1 MSEIVDSDVDEYD
14 ELSELRQRQK
24 PESQTSVDV
33 RIPSNNLHNKFI
45 PCGYQ
50 EAFDLDDLLPTIG
63 EFGKYQKL
71 LVFGICLPACIPC
84 GFCAF
89 NQLFMADTPDDYWC
103 RIPELLD
110 LPLEQRK
117 SLGIP
122 KEMDN
127 DELVYSKCYTYGV
140 NWTQLLEAEEV
151 EDILTSME
159 ANVSWPL
166 VKCSQ
171 GWEYNTTSVWSSIVI
186 DFDLVCD
193 QDIYPTIGL
202 AALNTGG
209 PVGVYL
215 FGLLNDRAG
224 RRLSYFTCLATLL
237 AGSLMTSLSTDFW
250 TWAGSRVIVGLTI
263 PAVYQIPFIIS
274 LELVGENYRS
284 FVTVMTCTF
293 YTSGIM
299 LLSVVTYL
307 ERDWVRLSYITS
319 LPFYAYFLYMF
330 VMPESP
336 RWLLMRGR
344 LEEALKIL
352 ESMAKVNGRQ
362 FPEAVHL
369 KLEAQIRRDKL
380 KKQKKKV
387 ANVGLMDLCRTP
399 NMRLKTILITLSW
412 FANETVYLGLSYY
425 GPSLGTNQYVSFF
438 LSAVVELPSYLC
450 CWYFMDTWGRR
461 WPLSL
466 SMILGGVACVIT
478 VMLPDD
484 AVDETLVLYLIS
496 KALLSASFLI
506 IYPFAGELY
515 PTQVR
520 GIGIGASSY
529 IGGLGLIVIPFVT
542 YLGKENLKL
551 PLVIM
556 GFVSM
561 LGGMTGLRLPETLHH
576 RLPQTIEE
584 GEEFGKNWQLKDC
597 CSCAQKPDVLSQ
609 PPSYENLDVLAGSS
623 NNASEVEL
631 EMKDS
636 RRVREPAPRIDERTP
651 LDTTASG
658 SVRPIHRPSMKRLV
672 RQMSVMDTQRTHD
685 GTMQLTHWI

>member
-1 MSEIVDSDVDEYD
+1 MTSEIVDSEDEYD
-14 ELSELRQRQK
+14 EKSELRKRNKAETQ
-24 PESQTSVDV
+24 ESVD
-33 RIPSNNLHNKFI
+33 
-45 PCGYQ
+45 
-50 EAFDLDDLLPTIG
+50 EAFDLDDLLPIIG

-89 NQLFMADTPDDYWC
+89 NQLFMADTPDEYWC
-103 RIPELLD
+103 RIPELMHMD
-110 LPLEQRK
+110 VEQRK
-117 SLGIP
+117 YLAIP
-122 KEMDN
+122 KEQEN
-127 DELVYSKCYTYGV
+127 DELAFSKCYTYDV
-140 NWTQLLEAEEV
+140 NWTQLL
-151 EDILTSME
+151 DPFNDDNN
-159 ANVSWPL
+159 ANMTFEHLELNSSWPL
-166 VKCSQ
+166 VKCSH
-171 GWEYNTTSVWSSIVI
+171 GWEYNTTRVWSSIVI

-202 AALNTGG
+202 AALNSGG

-237 AGSLMTSLSTDFW
+237 AGSLMTSLSKDFW
-250 TWAGSRVIVGLTI
+250 TWAGSRVVVGLTI

-274 LELVGENYRS
+274 LELVGEKYRS

-299 LLSVVTYL
+299 LLSLVTYL
-307 ERDWVRLSYITS
+307 ERDWVRLSYYTS

-352 ESMAKVNGRQ
+352 ERMAIINGRQ
-362 FPEAVHL
+362 FPEAVHS

-380 KKQKKKV
+380 RKQKKKI

-466 SMILGGVACVIT
+466 SMMLGGVACIIT

-484 AVDETLVLYLIS
+484 AIDETLILYLIS

-556 GFVSM
+556 GFVSVM
-561 LGGMTGLRLPETLHH
+561 GGMTGLRLPETLHH

-597 CSCAQKPDVLSQ
+597 LNCKPQPEILS
-609 PPSYENLDVLAGSS
+609 PPTSYENLDVLGGSS
-623 NNASEVEL
+623 NNASDVEL
-631 EMKDS
+631 ELRDS
-636 RRVREPAPRIDERTP
+636 RRFRQPPRIDERTP
-651 LDTTASG
+651 LDLTSSG
-658 SVRPIHRPSMKRLV
+658 SGGTGRQHRASMKRLV

>member
-1 MSEIVDSDVDEYD
+1 MTSQIVESEDEF
-14 ELSELRQRQK
+14 EEFSEMQQQNK
-24 PESQTSVDV
+24 PRAQPSVD
-33 RIPSNNLHNKFI
+33 
-45 PCGYQ
+45 
-50 EAFDLDDLLPTIG
+50 EAFDLDDLLPIIG

-103 RIPELLD
+103 RVPELLQMD
-110 LPLEQRK
+110 LEQRK
-117 SLGIP
+117 YLAIP
-122 KEMDN
+122 KELEN
-127 DELVYSKCYTYGV
+127 DKLEYSKCYTYGV
-140 NWTQLLEAEEV
+140 NWTQLLDSIEYSDESSL
-151 EDILTSME
+151 ILEPNS
-159 ANVSWPL
+159 SWPL

-171 GWEYNTTSVWSSIVI
+171 GWEYNTTNVWSSIVI

-193 QDIYPTIGL
+193 RDIYPTIGL
-202 AALNTGG
+202 AALNSGG

-224 RRLSYFTCLATLL
+224 RRLSYFACLATLL

-274 LELVGENYRS
+274 LELVGEKYRS

-299 LLSVVTYL
+299 LLSLVTYL
-307 ERDWVRLSYITS
+307 ERDWVRLSYYTS
-319 LPFYAYFLYMF
+319 LPFYFYFLYIF
-330 VMPESP
+330 IMPESP

-344 LEEALKIL
+344 LEEALRIL
-352 ESMAKVNGRQ
+352 ERMARVNGKQ
-362 FPEAVHL
+362 FPEVVHS
-369 KLEAQIRRDKL
+369 KLEAQIQRDKL
-380 KKQKKKV
+380 RNQKKKV
-387 ANVGLMDLCRTP
+387 ANVGLLDLCRTP

-438 LSAVVELPSYLC
+438 LSAVVEIPSYLC

-484 AVDETLVLYLIS
+484 AIDETLILFLIS

-561 LGGMTGLRLPETLHH
+561 LGGLTGLRLPETLHY

-584 GEEFGKNWQLKDC
+584 GEEFGKDWQLKDC
-597 CSCAQKPDVLSQ
+597 FQCKPQPDVHS
-609 PPSYENLDVLAGSS
+609 PPASYENLDVLGGSS
-623 NNASEVEL
+623 TNASDVEL
-631 EMKDS
+631 ELKDS
-636 RRVREPAPRIDERTP
+636 RRQGQLPRINERTP
-651 LDTTASG
+651 LDISDSNSG
-658 SVRPIHRPSMKRLV
+658 SAGRQHRASMKRLV
-672 RQMSVMDTQRTHD
+672 RQMSVMDTQRSHD

>member
-1 MSEIVDSDVDEYD
+1 MSDISDNDGDEYD
-14 ELSELRQRQK
+14 ELSELRQRHK
-24 PESQTSVDV
+24 PESQPSVD
-33 RIPSNNLHNKFI
+33 
-45 PCGYQ
+45 

-117 SLGIP
+117 SLSIP
-122 KEMDN
+122 R
-127 DELVYSKCYTYGV
+127 EL
-140 NWTQLLEAEEV
+140 
-151 EDILTSME
+151 
-159 ANVSWPL
+159 
-166 VKCSQ
+166 
-171 GWEYNTTSVWSSIVI
+171 
-186 DFDLVCD
+186 FDLVCD

-215 FGLLNDRAG
+215 FGLLNDRGG
-224 RRLSYFTCLATLL
+224 RRLSYFVCLATLL
-237 AGSLMTSLSTDFW
+237 AGSLLTSLSKDFW

-352 ESMAKVNGRQ
+352 ERMAKVNGRE

-380 KKQKKKV
+380 KKQKKKM
-387 ANVGLMDLCRTP
+387 ANVGLADLCRTP

-425 GPSLGTNQYVSFF
+425 GPALGTNQYVSFF

-484 AVDETLVLYLIS
+484 AVDETLVLYLVS

-529 IGGLGLIVIPFVT
+529 IGGLGLIGIPFIT
-542 YLGKENLKL
+542 YLGKDNLKL

-556 GFVSM
+556 GFLSM

-584 GEEFGKNWQLKDC
+584 GEEFGKNWQFKDC
-597 CSCAQKPDVLSQ
+597 CRCAQKPEILSQ
-609 PPSYENLDVLAGSS
+609 PASYENLDVLAGSS
-623 NNASEVEL
+623 TNASEVEL
-631 EMKDS
+631 ELRDS

-651 LDTTASG
+651 LDTAASG
-658 SVRPIHRPSMKRLV
+658 SGRPVHRPSMKRLV

>member
-1 MSEIVDSDVDEYD
+1 MTEILDSDDEYD
-14 ELSELRQRQK
+14 ELSELRQRNK
-24 PESQTSVDV
+24 PVQQQSQD
-33 RIPSNNLHNKFI
+33 
-45 PCGYQ
+45 

-89 NQLFMADTPDDYWC
+89 NQIFMADVPIDYWC
-103 RIPELLD
+103 RVPELSAMDIEERKHLSI
-110 LPLEQRK
+110 PLE
-117 SLGIP
+117 
-122 KEMDN
+122 MDH
-127 DELVYSKCYTYGV
+127 DTLVYSKCYTYGV
-140 NWTQLLEAEEV
+140 NWT
-151 EDILTSME
+151 DILDDVTNMSALE
-159 ANVSWPL
+159 PNKSWPV

-171 GWEYNTTSVWSSIVI
+171 GWEYNTSDVWSSIVI

-215 FGLLNDRAG
+215 FGMLNDRAG

-237 AGSLMTSLSTDFW
+237 LGSLITSLSTDFW
-250 TWAGSRVIVGLTI
+250 MWAGSRVIVGLTI

-307 ERDWVRLSYITS
+307 ERDWVRLSYYTS
-319 LPFYAYFLYMF
+319 LPFWAYFLYMF

-352 ESMAKVNGRQ
+352 ERMARVNGRQ
-362 FPEAVHL
+362 FPEAVHS
-369 KLEAQIRRDKL
+369 KLEAQIIRDKL

-387 ANVGLMDLCRTP
+387 VNVGLMDLCRTP

-425 GPSLGTNQYVSFF
+425 GPSLGSNQYLSFF

-466 SMILGGVACVIT
+466 SMILGGVFCVIT
-478 VMLPDD
+478 VMLPDE
-484 AVDETLVLYLIS
+484 AVDETLVLYLVS

-529 IGGLGLIVIPFVT
+529 IGGLGLIAIPFVT

-561 LGGMTGLRLPETLHH
+561 LGGLTGLRLPETLHH

-584 GEEFGKNWQLKDC
+584 GEEFGKNWTFKDC
-597 CSCAQKPDVLSQ
+597 LHCRPEPDVAS
-609 PPSYENLDVLAGSS
+609 PPTSYENLDVLASSS

-631 EMKDS
+631 ELQTTG
-636 RRVREPAPRIDERTP
+636 RRTRQQQLINERTP
-651 LDTTASG
+651 LDTNASD
-658 SVRPIHRPSMKRLV
+658 SVTGRPIHRPSMKRLV
-672 RQMSVMDTQRTHD
+672 RQMSVMDTQRSHD

>member
-1 MSEIVDSDVDEYD
+1 MSDIEDNDGDEYD
-14 ELSELRQRQK
+14 ELSELRQRHK
-24 PESQTSVDV
+24 PESQPSVD
-33 RIPSNNLHNKFI
+33 
-45 PCGYQ
+45 

-110 LPLEQRK
+110 MPLEQRK
-117 SLGIP
+117 SLSIP
-122 KEMDN
+122 KELDN
-127 DELVYSKCYTYGV
+127 VELVYSKCYTYGV
-140 NWTQLLEAEEV
+140 NWTQLLESGEE
-151 EDILTSME
+151 DDLTTME
-159 ANVSWPL
+159 PNASWPL
-166 VKCSQ
+166 IKCPQ
-171 GWEYNTTSVWSSIVI
+171 GWEYNTSVVWSSIVI

-193 QDIYPTIGL
+193 RDIYPTIGL

-215 FGLLNDRAG
+215 FGLLNDRGG
-224 RRLSYFTCLATLL
+224 RRLSYFVCLATLL
-237 AGSLMTSLSTDFW
+237 AGSLMTSLSKDFW

-299 LLSVVTYL
+299 LLSGVTYL

-352 ESMAKVNGRQ
+352 ERMAKVNGRE

-380 KKQKKKV
+380 KKQKKKM
-387 ANVGLMDLCRTP
+387 ANVGLADLCRTP

-425 GPSLGTNQYVSFF
+425 GPALGTNQYVSFF

-484 AVDETLVLYLIS
+484 AVDETLVLYLVS

-529 IGGLGLIVIPFVT
+529 IGGLGLIGIPFIT
-542 YLGKENLKL
+542 YLGKDNLKL

-556 GFVSM
+556 GFLSM

-597 CSCAQKPDVLSQ
+597 CRCAQKPEILSQ
-609 PPSYENLDVLAGSS
+609 PASYENLDVLAGSS
-623 NNASEVEL
+623 TNASEVEL
-631 EMKDS
+631 ELRDS

-658 SVRPIHRPSMKRLV
+658 SGRPVHRPSMKRLV

>member
-1 MSEIVDSDVDEYD
+1 MPVENDSDFYEDGDLQFNSTFEDED
-14 ELSELRQRQK
+14 
-24 PESQTSVDV
+24 
-33 RIPSNNLHNKFI
+33 
-45 PCGYQ
+45 

-89 NQLFMADTPDDYWC
+89 NQLFMADTPEDYWC
-103 RIPELLD
+103 KIPELHD
-110 LPLEQRK
+110 LPVDQQKNLAIPQVVEH
-117 SLGIP
+117 GI
-122 KEMDN
+122 ET
-127 DELVYSKCYTYGV
+127 YSKCYKYAV
-140 NWTQLLEAEEV
+140 NWTEILENS
-151 EDILTSME
+151 DINDIS
-159 ANVSWPL
+159 ANITWAHE
-166 VKCSQ
+166 KCTD
-171 GWEYNTTSVWSSIVI
+171 GWVYNTTTVWSSIVI

-193 QDIYPTIGL
+193 RDIYPTIGL

-224 RRLSYFTCLATLL
+224 RRTSYFTCLATLL
-237 AGSLMTSLSTDFW
+237 LGSLITSLSTDFW

-299 LLSVVTYL
+299 LLSLVTYL
-307 ERDWVRLSYITS
+307 ERDWVKLSYYTS
-319 LPFYAYFLYMF
+319 VPFYSYFLYLF

-344 LEEALKIL
+344 LEEALKVL
-352 ESMAKVNGRQ
+352 ERMARVNGRE
-362 FPEAVHL
+362 FPQVIKS
-369 KLEAQIRRDKL
+369 KLEARISREKF
-380 KKQKKKV
+380 KEKKKSL
-387 ANVGLMDLCRTP
+387 NVGVLDLCRTP

-425 GPSLGTNQYVSFF
+425 GPSLGSNQYVSFF
-438 LSAVVELPSYLC
+438 LSAVVEIPSYLC
-450 CWYFMDTWGRR
+450 CWYLMDCWGRR

-478 VMLPDD
+478 VMIPDE
-484 AVDETLVLYLIS
+484 AVDETLILYLIS

-515 PTQVR
+515 PTQAR

-561 LGGMTGLRLPETLHH
+561 LGGLTGLRLPETLHH
-576 RLPQTIEE
+576 RLPQTLEE
-584 GEEFGKNWQLKDC
+584 GEEFGKNWSMNDC
-597 CSCAQKPDVLSQ
+597 LHCRPAEPVPSQ
-609 PPSYENLDVLAGSS
+609 PASYENLDVLAS
-623 NNASEVEL
+623 NTASDVEL
-631 EMKDS
+631 EMKATGLS
-636 RRVREPAPRIDERTP
+636 GKRKRPRSIIDERTP
-651 LDTTASG
+651 LDEN
-658 SVRPIHRPSMKRLV
+658 RPQRISMKRLV
-672 RQMSVMDTQRTHD
+672 RQMSVMDTQKTHD

>member
-1 MSEIVDSDVDEYD
+1 MTGEIVDSEDEYD
-14 ELSELRQRQK
+14 EISELRQQRNK
-24 PESQTSVDV
+24 PEAQESVD
-33 RIPSNNLHNKFI
+33 
-45 PCGYQ
+45 
-50 EAFDLDDLLPTIG
+50 EAFDLDDLLPIIG

-103 RIPELLD
+103 RVPQLQHLD
-110 LPLEQRK
+110 LEQRK
-117 SLGIP
+117 MLAIP
-122 KEMDN
+122 KEQDN
-127 DELVYSKCYTYGV
+127 DDLVYSKCFMYGV
-140 NWTQLLEAEEV
+140 NWTQLLDTLDTG
-151 EDILTSME
+151 DINGNLT
-159 ANVSWPL
+159 NLQLNNGSWPL

-171 GWEYNTTSVWSSIVI
+171 GWEYNTSRIWSSIVI

-237 AGSLMTSLSTDFW
+237 AGSLMTSLSKDFW

-274 LELVGENYRS
+274 LELVGEKYRS

-299 LLSVVTYL
+299 LLSLVTYL

-352 ESMAKVNGRQ
+352 ERMALINGRQ
-362 FPEAVHL
+362 FPEAVHS

-380 KKQKKKV
+380 KSQKKKV

-466 SMILGGVACVIT
+466 SMMLGGVACIIT

-484 AVDETLVLYLIS
+484 AIDETLTLYLIS

-556 GFVSM
+556 GFVSV

-597 CSCAQKPDVLSQ
+597 CRCKPQPEILS
-609 PPSYENLDVLAGSS
+609 PPTSYENLDVLGGSS
-623 NNASEVEL
+623 NNESEVEL
-631 EMKDS
+631 ELKDN
-636 RRVREPAPRIDERTP
+636 RRLRQKPRIDERTP
-651 LDTTASG
+651 LDLGSSG
-658 SVRPIHRPSMKRLV
+658 SGIGSRPVRRPSMKRLV

>member
-1 MSEIVDSDVDEYD
+1 MSLDNDSDYGDE
-14 ELSELRQRQK
+14 SMHKK
-24 PESQTSVDV
+24 PEATTGQDEEDET
-33 RIPSNNLHNKFI
+33 
-45 PCGYQ
+45 
-50 EAFDLDDLLPTIG
+50 FDLDDILPTIG

-89 NQLFMADTPDDYWC
+89 NQLFMADTPGDYWC
-103 RIPELLD
+103 KIPELLNIS
-110 LPLEQRK
+110 LEQRK
-117 SLGIP
+117 YLALP
-122 KEMDN
+122 PDM
-127 DELVYSKCYTYGV
+127 Y
-140 NWTQLLEAEEV
+140 
-151 EDILTSME
+151 
-159 ANVSWPL
+159 
-166 VKCSQ
+166 
-171 GWEYNTTSVWSSIVI
+171 
-186 DFDLVCD
+186 DLVCD
-193 QDIYPTIGL
+193 RDIYPTIGL
-202 AALNTGG
+202 AALNVGG
-209 PVGVYL
+209 PIGVYL

-224 RRLSYFTCLATLL
+224 RRTSYFTCLATLL
-237 AGSLMTSLSTDFW
+237 IGSLITSLSQDFW

-274 LELVGENYRS
+274 LELVGESYRS

-307 ERDWVRLSYITS
+307 ERDWVKLSYYTS
-319 LPFYAYFLYMF
+319 VPFYLYFLYLF

-336 RWLLMRGR
+336 RWLLMRGK

-352 ESMAKVNGRQ
+352 ESMARVNGNQ
-362 FPEAVHL
+362 FPEEVKL
-369 KLEAQIRRDKL
+369 KLEAQISRNKL
-380 KKQKKKV
+380 KEKKKTV
-387 ANVGLMDLCRTP
+387 NVGLADLCRTP

-425 GPSLGTNQYVSFF
+425 GPSLGSNQYVSFF
-438 LSAVVELPSYLC
+438 LSAVVEIPSYLV
-450 CWYFMDTWGRR
+450 CWYLMDSWGRR

-478 VMLPDD
+478 VMIPDE
-484 AVDETLVLYLIS
+484 AVDETLILYLVS

-520 GIGIGASSY
+520 GIGIGVSSY
-529 IGGLGLIVIPFVT
+529 VGGLGLIVIPFVT

-561 LGGMTGLRLPETLHH
+561 LGGITGLRLPETLHQ

-584 GEEFGKNWQLKDC
+584 GEEFGKEWTIRACLHC
-597 CSCAQKPDVLSQ
+597 GPAETSASQ
-609 PPSYENLDVLAGSS
+609 PSSYENLDVLHS
-623 NNASEVEL
+623 NTASDVEL
-631 EMKDS
+631 EMNAS
-636 RRVREPAPRIDERTP
+636 STSARRSMRQRPKSIVNERTP
-651 LDTTASG
+651 LDG
-658 SVRPIHRPSMKRLV
+658 SRPLRPSMKRLV
-672 RQMSVMDTQRTHD
+672 RQMSVMDTQRTED

>member
-1 MSEIVDSDVDEYD
+1 MTGEIVDSEDEYD
-14 ELSELRQRQK
+14 EISELRQQRNK
-24 PESQTSVDV
+24 PEAQESVD
-33 RIPSNNLHNKFI
+33 
-45 PCGYQ
+45 
-50 EAFDLDDLLPTIG
+50 EAFDLDDLLPIIG

-103 RIPELLD
+103 RVPQLQHLD
-110 LPLEQRK
+110 LEQRK
-117 SLGIP
+117 MLAIP
-122 KEMDN
+122 KEQDN
-127 DELVYSKCYTYGV
+127 DDFVYSKCFMYGV
-140 NWTQLLEAEEV
+140 NWTQLLDTLDTG
-151 EDILTSME
+151 DINGNLT
-159 ANVSWPL
+159 NLQLNNGSWPL

-171 GWEYNTTSVWSSIVI
+171 GWEYNTSRIWSSIVI

-237 AGSLMTSLSTDFW
+237 AGSLMTSLSKDFW

-274 LELVGENYRS
+274 LELVGEKYRS

-299 LLSVVTYL
+299 LLSLVTYL

-352 ESMAKVNGRQ
+352 ERMALINGRQ
-362 FPEAVHL
+362 FPEAVHS

-380 KKQKKKV
+380 KSQKKKV

-466 SMILGGVACVIT
+466 SMMLGGVACIIT

-484 AVDETLVLYLIS
+484 AIDETLTLYLIS

-556 GFVSM
+556 GFVSV

-597 CSCAQKPDVLSQ
+597 CRCKPQPEILS
-609 PPSYENLDVLAGSS
+609 PPTSYENLDVLGGSS
-623 NNASEVEL
+623 NNESEVEL
-631 EMKDS
+631 ELKDN
-636 RRVREPAPRIDERTP
+636 RRLRQKPRIDERTP
-651 LDTTASG
+651 LDLGSSG
-658 SVRPIHRPSMKRLV
+658 SGIGSRPVHRPSMKRLV

>member
-1 MSEIVDSDVDEYD
+1 MTGEIVDSEDEYD
-14 ELSELRQRQK
+14 EISELRQRNK
-24 PESQTSVDV
+24 PEAQESVD
-33 RIPSNNLHNKFI
+33 
-45 PCGYQ
+45 
-50 EAFDLDDLLPTIG
+50 EAFDLDDLLPIIG

-103 RIPELLD
+103 RVPELQHLD
-110 LPLEQRK
+110 LEERK
-117 SLGIP
+117 LLAIP
-122 KEMDN
+122 KEREN
-127 DELVYSKCYTYGV
+127 DELVYSKCFTYGV
-140 NWTQLLEAEEV
+140 NWTELLDTFDAADINGNLTDLQL
-151 EDILTSME
+151 
-159 ANVSWPL
+159 NGSWPL

-171 GWEYNTTSVWSSIVI
+171 GWEYNTSRVWSSIVI

-193 QDIYPTIGL
+193 QDIYPTVGL

-237 AGSLMTSLSTDFW
+237 AGSLMTSLSKDFW

-274 LELVGENYRS
+274 LELVGEKYRS

-299 LLSVVTYL
+299 LLSLVTYL

-352 ESMAKVNGRQ
+352 ERMALINGRQ
-362 FPEAVHL
+362 FPEAVHS

-380 KKQKKKV
+380 KSQKKKV

-466 SMILGGVACVIT
+466 SMMLGGVACIIT

-484 AVDETLVLYLIS
+484 AVDETLTLYLVS

-556 GFVSM
+556 GFVSV

-597 CSCAQKPDVLSQ
+597 CRCKPQ
-609 PPSYENLDVLAGSS
+609 PEIFSPPTSYENLDVLGGSS
-623 NNASEVEL
+623 NNESEVEL
-631 EMKDS
+631 ELKDT
-636 RRVREPAPRIDERTP
+636 RRLRQKPRIDERTP
-651 LDTTASG
+651 LDLGSSG
-658 SVRPIHRPSMKRLV
+658 SGMGGRPVHRPSMKRLV

>member
-1 MSEIVDSDVDEYD
+1 MSDIVDSDGDEYD
-14 ELSELRQRQK
+14 ELSELRQRHK
-24 PESQTSVDV
+24 PESQPSVD
-33 RIPSNNLHNKFI
+33 
-45 PCGYQ
+45 

-117 SLGIP
+117 SLAIP
-122 KEMDN
+122 KEVDN

-140 NWTQLLEAEEV
+140 NWTQLL
-151 EDILTSME
+151 DSME
-159 ANVSWPL
+159 EDDLTTLETNSSWPL

-171 GWEYNTTSVWSSIVI
+171 GWEYNTSVVWSSIVI

-224 RRLSYFTCLATLL
+224 RRLSYFICLATLL
-237 AGSLMTSLSTDFW
+237 AGSLMTSLSKDFW

-299 LLSVVTYL
+299 LLSAVTYL

-352 ESMAKVNGRQ
+352 ERMAMVNGRQ

-380 KKQKKKV
+380 KKQKKKI

-542 YLGKENLKL
+542 YLGKDNLKL

-584 GEEFGKNWQLKDC
+584 GEEFGKNWQFKDC

-631 EMKDS
+631 ELRDS

-658 SVRPIHRPSMKRLV
+658 SGNVRPVHRPSMKRLV
-672 RQMSVMDTQRTHD
+672 RQMSIMDTQRTND

>member
-1 MSEIVDSDVDEYD
+1 MTGEIVDSEDEYD
-14 ELSELRQRQK
+14 EISELRQQRNK
-24 PESQTSVDV
+24 PEAQESVD
-33 RIPSNNLHNKFI
+33 
-45 PCGYQ
+45 
-50 EAFDLDDLLPTIG
+50 EAFDLDDLLPIIG

-103 RIPELLD
+103 RVPQLQHLD
-110 LPLEQRK
+110 LEHRKMLAIPQEQ
-117 SLGIP
+117 
-122 KEMDN
+122 DN
-127 DELVYSKCYTYGV
+127 DDLVYSKCFMYGV
-140 NWTQLLEAEEV
+140 NWTQLLDTLDTG
-151 EDILTSME
+151 DINGNLT
-159 ANVSWPL
+159 NLQLNNGSWPL

-171 GWEYNTTSVWSSIVI
+171 GWEYNTSRIWSSIVI

-237 AGSLMTSLSTDFW
+237 AGSLMTSLSKDFW

-274 LELVGENYRS
+274 LELVGEKYRS

-299 LLSVVTYL
+299 LLSLVTYL

-352 ESMAKVNGRQ
+352 ERMALINGRQ
-362 FPEAVHL
+362 FPEAVHS

-380 KKQKKKV
+380 KSQKKKV

-466 SMILGGVACVIT
+466 SMMLGGVACIIT

-484 AVDETLVLYLIS
+484 AIDETLTLYLIS

-556 GFVSM
+556 GFVSV

-597 CSCAQKPDVLSQ
+597 CRCKPQPEILS
-609 PPSYENLDVLAGSS
+609 PPTSYENLDVLGGSS
-623 NNASEVEL
+623 NNESEVEL
-631 EMKDS
+631 ELKDN
-636 RRVREPAPRIDERTP
+636 RRLRQKPRIDERTP
-651 LDTTASG
+651 LDLGSSG
-658 SVRPIHRPSMKRLV
+658 SGIGSRPVHRPSMKRLV

>member
-1 MSEIVDSDVDEYD
+1 MADCNEIVSDTCAENSLNNENENDKADES
-14 ELSELRQRQK
+14 L
-24 PESQTSVDV
+24 
-33 RIPSNNLHNKFI
+33 
-45 PCGYQ
+45 
-50 EAFDLDDLLPTIG
+50 DLDDLLPIIG
-63 EFGKYQKL
+63 EFGRYQKL

-89 NQLFMADTPDDYWC
+89 NQIFMANIPNDYWC
-103 RIPELLD
+103 KVPELLEMPVEMRRF
-110 LPLEQRK
+110 LA
-117 SLGIP
+117 IP
-122 KEMDN
+122 KNVEDL
-127 DELVYSKCYTYGV
+127 DAYSKCYRYAV
-140 NWTQLLEAEEV
+140 NWTEILEINYY
-151 EDILTSME
+151 DIQRPNETW
-159 ANVSWPL
+159 AYK
-166 VKCSQ
+166 KCDF
-171 GWEYNTTSVWSSIVI
+171 GWEYNTSKVWSSIVI

-193 QDIYPTIGL
+193 KDIYPTIGL

-209 PVGVYL
+209 PIGVYI
-215 FGLLNDRAG
+215 FGLLNDRMG
-224 RRLSYFTCLATLL
+224 RRTSYFTCLGTLL
-237 AGSLMTSLSTDFW
+237 FGSLITSLSKDFW

-307 ERDWVRLSYITS
+307 ERDWVKLSYYTS
-319 LPFYAYFLYMF
+319 VPFHLYFGYIF
-330 VMPESP
+330 IMPESP

-344 LEEALKIL
+344 LEEALGVL
-352 ESMAKVNGRQ
+352 ERMAKVNGRKL
-362 FPEAVHL
+362 PN
-369 KLEAQIRRDKL
+369 KIKGDLEAKILQNKI
-380 KKQKKKV
+380 
-387 ANVGLMDLCRTP
+387 ANVKTVNVGVSDLFRTP

-425 GPSLGTNQYVSFF
+425 GPSLGNDQYVSFF
-438 LSAVVELPSYLC
+438 LSAAVELPSYLC
-450 CWYFMDTWGRR
+450 CWYLMDTFGRR

-478 VMLPDD
+478 VTIPDEK
-484 AVDETLVLYLIS
+484 VDETLILYLIS

-542 YLGKENLKL
+542 YLGKDNLKL

-556 GFVSM
+556 GVVSM
-561 LGGMTGLRLPETLHH
+561 IGGLTSLRLPETLHE
-576 RLPQTIEE
+576 RLPQTLEE
-584 GEEFGKNWQLKDC
+584 GENFGKDWSLKKC
-597 CSCAQKPDVLSQ
+597 LLCYSKQKAVSRYE
-609 PPSYENLDVLAGSS
+609 SYENLDLLHSKAGNEPKSQK
-623 NNASEVEL
+623 V
-631 EMKDS
+631 DP
-636 RRVREPAPRIDERTP
+636 VRNIQPQGTSI
-651 LDTTASG
+651 
-658 SVRPIHRPSMKRLV
+658 KRLV
-672 RQMSVMDTQRTHD
+672 RQMSVMDTQKNFD

>member
-1 MSEIVDSDVDEYD
+1 MTETVDSSDNDEYD
-14 ELSELRQRQK
+14 ELSDLRQRQK
-24 PESQTSVDV
+24 PEPQVSVD
-33 RIPSNNLHNKFI
+33 
-45 PCGYQ
+45 

-103 RIPELLD
+103 RVPELLD
-110 LPLEQRK
+110 FDVEQRK
-117 SLGIP
+117 YLSIP
-122 KEMDN
+122 KEQEN
-127 DELVYSKCYTYGV
+127 DDFVYSKCFTYGV
-140 NWTQLLEAEEV
+140 NWTELL
-151 EDILTSME
+151 DPDNMDHYLTTLE
-159 ANVSWPL
+159 PNTSWPL
-166 VKCSQ
+166 IKCNQ
-171 GWEYNTTSVWSSIVI
+171 GWEYNTSTVWSSIVI

-237 AGSLMTSLSTDFW
+237 AGSLMTSLSRDFW

-307 ERDWVRLSYITS
+307 ERDWVRLSYYTS

-330 VMPESP
+330 FMPESP

-352 ESMAKVNGRQ
+352 ENMARVNGRQ
-362 FPEAVHL
+362 FPEVVHS
-369 KLEAQIRRDKL
+369 KLEAQIIRDKL
-380 KKQKKKV
+380 KKTKKKM

-576 RLPQTIEE
+576 RLPQTVEE
-584 GEEFGKNWQLKDC
+584 GEEFGKDWQLKDC
-597 CSCAQKPDVLSQ
+597 CSCSKKPDVLS
-609 PPSYENLDVLAGSS
+609 PPTSYENLDVLAGSS

-631 EMKDS
+631 ELRDNRRLRQQTS
-636 RRVREPAPRIDERTP
+636 RTDERTP
-651 LDTTASG
+651 LDMPGASVSG
-658 SVRPIHRPSMKRLV
+658 RPSHRPSMKRLV
-672 RQMSVMDTQRTHD
+672 RQMSIMDTQRMHD

>member
-1 MSEIVDSDVDEYD
+1 MSDIEDNDGDEYD
-14 ELSELRQRQK
+14 ELSELRQRHK
-24 PESQTSVDV
+24 PESQPSVD
-33 RIPSNNLHNKFI
+33 
-45 PCGYQ
+45 

-110 LPLEQRK
+110 MPLEQRK
-117 SLGIP
+117 SLSIP
-122 KEMDN
+122 KELDN

-140 NWTQLLEAEEV
+140 NWTQLLESGEE
-151 EDILTSME
+151 DDLTTME
-159 ANVSWPL
+159 PNASWPL
-166 VKCSQ
+166 IKCPQ
-171 GWEYNTTSVWSSIVI
+171 GWEYNTSDVWSSIVI

-193 QDIYPTIGL
+193 RDIYPTIGL

-215 FGLLNDRAG
+215 FGLLNDRGG
-224 RRLSYFTCLATLL
+224 RRLSYFVCLATLL
-237 AGSLMTSLSTDFW
+237 AGSLMTSLSKDFW

-299 LLSVVTYL
+299 LLSGVTYL

-352 ESMAKVNGRQ
+352 ERMAKVNGRE

-380 KKQKKKV
+380 KKQKKKM
-387 ANVGLMDLCRTP
+387 ANVGLADLCRTP

-425 GPSLGTNQYVSFF
+425 GPALGTNQYVSFF

-484 AVDETLVLYLIS
+484 AVDETLVLYLVS

-529 IGGLGLIVIPFVT
+529 IGGLGLIGIPFIT
-542 YLGKENLKL
+542 YLGKDNLKL

-556 GFVSM
+556 GFLSM

-597 CSCAQKPDVLSQ
+597 CRCAQKPEILSQ
-609 PPSYENLDVLAGSS
+609 PASYENLDVLAGSS
-623 NNASEVEL
+623 TNASEVEL
-631 EMKDS
+631 ELRDS

-658 SVRPIHRPSMKRLV
+658 SGRPVHRPSMKRLV

>member
-1 MSEIVDSDVDEYD
+1 MSDIEDNDGDEYD
-14 ELSELRQRQK
+14 ELSELRQRHK
-24 PESQTSVDV
+24 PESQPSVD
-33 RIPSNNLHNKFI
+33 
-45 PCGYQ
+45 

-110 LPLEQRK
+110 MPLEQRK
-117 SLGIP
+117 SLSIP
-122 KEMDN
+122 KE
-127 DELVYSKCYTYGV
+127 
-140 NWTQLLEAEEV
+140 
-151 EDILTSME
+151 
-159 ANVSWPL
+159 
-166 VKCSQ
+166 
-171 GWEYNTTSVWSSIVI
+171 
-186 DFDLVCD
+186 
-193 QDIYPTIGL
+193 
-202 AALNTGG
+202 
-209 PVGVYL
+209 L
-215 FGLLNDRAG
+215 FGLLNDRGG
-224 RRLSYFTCLATLL
+224 RRLSYFVCLATLL
-237 AGSLMTSLSTDFW
+237 AGSLMTSLSKDFW

-299 LLSVVTYL
+299 LLSGVTYL

-352 ESMAKVNGRQ
+352 ERMAKVNGRE

-380 KKQKKKV
+380 KKQKKKM
-387 ANVGLMDLCRTP
+387 ANVGLADLCRTP

-425 GPSLGTNQYVSFF
+425 GPALGTNQYVSFF

-484 AVDETLVLYLIS
+484 AVDETLVLYLVS

-529 IGGLGLIVIPFVT
+529 IGGLGLIGIPFIT
-542 YLGKENLKL
+542 YLGKDNLKL

-556 GFVSM
+556 GFLSM

-597 CSCAQKPDVLSQ
+597 CRCAQKPEILSQ
-609 PPSYENLDVLAGSS
+609 PASYENLDVLAGSS
-623 NNASEVEL
+623 TNASEVEL
-631 EMKDS
+631 ELRDS

-658 SVRPIHRPSMKRLV
+658 SGRPVHRPSMKRLV

>member
-24 PESQTSVDV
+24 PESQTSVD
-33 RIPSNNLHNKFI
+33 
-45 PCGYQ
+45 

-484 AVDETLVLYLIS
+484 AVEETLVLYLIS

-636 RRVREPAPRIDERTP
+636 RRVRESAPRIDERTP

>member
-1 MSEIVDSDVDEYD
+1 MQDNGLHCETDDSDCAENDDE
-14 ELSELRQRQK
+14 
-24 PESQTSVDV
+24 P
-33 RIPSNNLHNKFI
+33 
-45 PCGYQ
+45 
-50 EAFDLDDLLPTIG
+50 FDLDDFLPAIG

-89 NQLFMADTPDDYWC
+89 NQLFMSDAPDDYWC
-103 RIPELLD
+103 KVPELLD

-117 SLGIP
+117 FLAIP
-122 KEMDN
+122 QIV
-127 DELVYSKCYTYGV
+127 DEGVKAFSKCTRYSVNWYDLLKGV
-140 NWTQLLEAEEV
+140 NVSSLAPDPSWSVEKCLE
-151 EDILTSME
+151 
-159 ANVSWPL
+159 
-166 VKCSQ
+166 
-171 GWEYNTTSVWSSIVI
+171 GYEYNLTTVTSSIVI

-224 RRLSYFTCLATLL
+224 RRLSYFTCLGTMLL
-237 AGSLMTSLSTDFW
+237 GSLITSISTDFW
-250 TWAGSRVIVGLTI
+250 MWAFSRVIVGLTI

-274 LELVGENYRS
+274 LELVGPNYRS

-293 YTSGIM
+293 YTCGIM
-299 LLSVVTYL
+299 MLAGVTYMI
-307 ERDWVRLSYITS
+307 RDWVKLSYYTS
-319 LPFYAYFLYMF
+319 MPFLAYFLYLF

-344 LEEALKIL
+344 LEEALTIL
-352 ESMAKVNGRQ
+352 QEMARVNQKQ
-362 FPEAVHL
+362 FPQAFKT
-369 KLEAQIRRDKL
+369 KLEARILREKFKTK
-380 KKQKKKV
+380 KKQK
-387 ANVGLMDLCRTP
+387 NVGVFDLCRTP

-425 GPSLGTNQYVSFF
+425 GPSLGSNQYLSFL
-438 LSAVVELPSYLC
+438 LSAVVEIPSYLC
-450 CWYFMDTWGRR
+450 CWVLMDKWGRR

-466 SMILGGVACVIT
+466 SMILGGVFCVIT
-478 VMLPDD
+478 VLIPDD
-484 AVDETLVLYLIS
+484 AVTETLVLFLVS
-496 KALLSASFLI
+496 KAMLSASFLI

-561 LGGMTGLRLPETLHH
+561 LGGLTSLRLPETLNS
-576 RLPQTIEE
+576 RLPNTLEE
-584 GEEFGKNWQLKDC
+584 GEEFGKEWTMHDC
-597 CSCAQKPDVLSQ
+597 LHCLPMKGPPSQ
-609 PPSYENLDVLAGSS
+609 QASYENLDITS
-623 NNASEVEL
+623 NASDVALNLNENSDVSDL
-631 EMKDS
+631 PGRSTDIGLS
-636 RRVREPAPRIDERTP
+636 ERTP
-651 LDTTASG
+651 LDNI
-658 SVRPIHRPSMKRLV
+658 RPRRSSMKRIV
-672 RQMSVMDTQRTHD
+672 RQMSVMDTQKSHD
-685 GTMQLTHWI
+685 GSIQLTYWF

>member
-1 MSEIVDSDVDEYD
+1 MTGEIVDSEDEYD
-14 ELSELRQRQK
+14 EISELRQQRNK
-24 PESQTSVDV
+24 PEAQESVD
-33 RIPSNNLHNKFI
+33 
-45 PCGYQ
+45 
-50 EAFDLDDLLPTIG
+50 EAFDLDDLLPIIG

-103 RIPELLD
+103 RVPQLQHLD
-110 LPLEQRK
+110 LEQRK
-117 SLGIP
+117 MLAIP
-122 KEMDN
+122 KEQDN
-127 DELVYSKCYTYGV
+127 DDLVYSKCFMYGV
-140 NWTQLLEAEEV
+140 NWTQLLDTLDTG
-151 EDILTSME
+151 DINGNLT
-159 ANVSWPL
+159 NLQLNNGSWPL

-171 GWEYNTTSVWSSIVI
+171 GWEYNTSRIWSSIVI

-237 AGSLMTSLSTDFW
+237 AGSLMTSLSKDFW

-274 LELVGENYRS
+274 LELVGEKYRS

-299 LLSVVTYL
+299 LLSLVTYL

-352 ESMAKVNGRQ
+352 ERMALINGRQ
-362 FPEAVHL
+362 FPEAVHS

-380 KKQKKKV
+380 KSQKKKV

-466 SMILGGVACVIT
+466 SMMLGGVACIIT

-484 AVDETLVLYLIS
+484 AIDETLTLYLIS

-556 GFVSM
+556 GFVSV

-597 CSCAQKPDVLSQ
+597 CRCKPQPEILS
-609 PPSYENLDVLAGSS
+609 PPTSYENLDVLGGSS
-623 NNASEVEL
+623 NNESEVEL
-631 EMKDS
+631 ELKDN
-636 RRVREPAPRIDERTP
+636 RRLRQKPRIDERTP
-651 LDTTASG
+651 LDLGSSG
-658 SVRPIHRPSMKRLV
+658 SGIGSRPVHRPSMKRLV

>member
-1 MSEIVDSDVDEYD
+1 MTSEISDSDDNCD
-14 ELSELRQRQK
+14 ELSELRNRGEF
-24 PESQTSVDV
+24 ESQPSVD
-33 RIPSNNLHNKFI
+33 
-45 PCGYQ
+45 
-50 EAFDLDDLLPTIG
+50 EAFDLDDLLPIIG

-89 NQLFMADTPDDYWC
+89 NQLFMSDTPDDYWC
-103 RIPELLD
+103 RVPELQHLE
-110 LPLEQRK
+110 LEQRK
-117 SLGIP
+117 YLAIP
-122 KEMDN
+122 QEKEN
-127 DELVYSKCYTYGV
+127 DELVYSKCFTYAI
-140 NWTQLLEAEEV
+140 NWTQFLEQSDEQSGENGTLLE
-151 EDILTSME
+151 LNS
-159 ANVSWPL
+159 SWPL
-166 VKCSQ
+166 VKCTQ
-171 GWEYNTTSVWSSIVI
+171 GWEYNTSRVWSSIVI

-193 QDIYPTIGL
+193 RDIYPTIGL
-202 AALNTGG
+202 AALNCGG

-224 RRLSYFTCLATLL
+224 RRLSYFVCLATLL

-250 TWAGSRVIVGLTI
+250 TWAGSRVVVGLTI

-274 LELVGENYRS
+274 LELVGEKFRS

-299 LLSVVTYL
+299 LLSLVTYL
-307 ERDWVRLSYITS
+307 ERDWVRLSLYTS

-344 LEEALKIL
+344 LEEALKVL
-352 ESMAKVNGRQ
+352 ERMALVNGRQ
-362 FPEAVHL
+362 FPEAVHS

-380 KKQKKKV
+380 KKQKKKIV
-387 ANVGLMDLCRTP
+387 NVGIMDLCRTP

-425 GPSLGTNQYVSFF
+425 GPSLGSNQYVSFF
-438 LSAVVELPSYLC
+438 LSAVVELPSYMC

-466 SMILGGVACVIT
+466 AMILGGVACVIT

-484 AVDETLVLYLIS
+484 AIDETLILYLIS

-584 GEEFGKNWQLKDC
+584 GEEFGKDWKLTDC
-597 CSCAQKPDVLSQ
+597 LHCNPQ
-609 PPSYENLDVLAGSS
+609 PEAKSPPASYENLDVLGACS
-623 NNASEVEL
+623 NDASEVEL
-631 EMKDS
+631 ELRDN
-636 RRVREPAPRIDERTP
+636 RRLRQTPRIDERTP
-651 LDTTASG
+651 LDMSG
-658 SVRPIHRPSMKRLV
+658 GRQHRASMKRLV
-672 RQMSVMDTQRTHD
+672 RQMSIMDTQRTHD

>member
-1 MSEIVDSDVDEYD
+1 MTNSDTNNSEDEYD
-14 ELSELRQRQK
+14 ELTELRQRNK
-24 PESQTSVDV
+24 PIPQQSVD
-33 RIPSNNLHNKFI
+33 
-45 PCGYQ
+45 
-50 EAFDLDDLLPTIG
+50 EAFDLDELLPLIG

-103 RIPELLD
+103 RVPELQHME
-110 LPLEQRK
+110 LEQRK
-117 SLGIP
+117 ALAIP
-122 KEMDN
+122 MEQ
-127 DELVYSKCYTYGV
+127 DELVYSKCLTYAV
-140 NWTQLLEAEEV
+140 NWTELLE
-151 EDILTSME
+151 SM
-159 ANVSWPL
+159 AQDVITLQPNDSWPIMG
-166 VKCSQ
+166 CSQ
-171 GWEYNTTSVWSSIVI
+171 GWEYNTSSVWSSIVI

-224 RRLSYFTCLATLL
+224 RRLSYFSCLATLL
-237 AGSLMTSLSTDFW
+237 AGSLMTSLSKDFW

-299 LLSVVTYL
+299 LLSLVTYL
-307 ERDWVRLSYITS
+307 ERDWVRLSYYTS
-319 LPFYAYFLYMF
+319 LPFYAYFLYLF

-352 ESMAKVNGRQ
+352 ERMARVNGRQ
-362 FPEAVHL
+362 FPEAVHS

-380 KKQKKKV
+380 KQKKKV
-387 ANVGLMDLCRTP
+387 ANAGLMDLCRTP

-425 GPSLGTNQYVSFF
+425 GPSLGTSQYLSFF
-438 LSAVVELPSYLC
+438 LSAVVEIPSYLC

-478 VMLPDD
+478 VMLPDA

-561 LGGMTGLRLPETLHH
+561 LGGLTGLRLPETLHH

-597 CSCAQKPDVLSQ
+597 LNCKPQPDVLS
-609 PPSYENLDVLAGSS
+609 PPASYENLDVLAGSS
-623 NNASEVEL
+623 NNASDVEL
-631 EMKDS
+631 ELKDN
-636 RRVREPAPRIDERTP
+636 RRPRTQRSVDERTP
-651 LDTTASG
+651 LDMTASG
-658 SVRPIHRPSMKRLV
+658 SVAPRPNRASMKRLV

-685 GTMQLTHWI
+685 GTLQLTHWI

>member
-1 MSEIVDSDVDEYD
+1 MSETVDSDVDEYD

-24 PESQTSVDV
+24 PQAQPSVD
-33 RIPSNNLHNKFI
+33 
-45 PCGYQ
+45 

-103 RIPELLD
+103 RIPELGD
-110 LPLEQRK
+110 MQLEQRK
-117 SLGIP
+117 YLAIP
-122 KEMDN
+122 KELEN
-127 DELVYSKCYTYGV
+127 EELVYSKCHTYGV
-140 NWTQLLEAEEV
+140 NWTQLLDSLEDEA
-151 EDILTSME
+151 DLTTLEPNS
-159 ANVSWPL
+159 SWPV
-166 VKCSQ
+166 VKCTQ
-171 GWEYNTTSVWSSIVI
+171 GWEYNTTNVWSSIVI

-237 AGSLMTSLSTDFW
+237 AGSLMTSLSKDFW

-319 LPFYAYFLYMF
+319 LPFYVYFLYMF

-352 ESMAKVNGRQ
+352 ERMATVNGRQ
-362 FPEAVHL
+362 FPEAVHC

-380 KKQKKKV
+380 KKEKKKV
-387 ANVGLMDLCRTP
+387 ANVGLRDLCRTP

-478 VMLPDD
+478 VMLPDE
-484 AVDETLVLYLIS
+484 AVDETLYLYLVS

-584 GEEFGKNWQLKDC
+584 GEEFGKDWQLKDC
-597 CSCAQKPDVLSQ
+597 CRCAQKQTVLSQ
-609 PPSYENLDVLAGSS
+609 PTSYENLDVLGGSS
-623 NNASEVEL
+623 NTASEAEVEL
-631 EMKDS
+631 ELHDN
-636 RRVREPAPRIDERTP
+636 RLPRQQPPLSSIDERTP
-651 LDTTASG
+651 LEGPAGMASG
-658 SVRPIHRPSMKRLV
+658 SGRTVHRPSMKRLV
-672 RQMSVMDTQRTHD
+672 RQMSIMDTQRTND